1 MMLMSR
7 AKKDV
12 EVMRSMCTRFSTAMG
27 NLQMSSAEL
36 ARALGYSNSATLSKV
51 QRGEAFVDVER
62 LYRLAQLEAPG
73 GQKVDLHWL
82 ITGTKYPEENK
93 A

>member
-1 MMLMSR
+1 MSR
-7 AKKDV
+7 AKKDT
-12 EVMRSMCTRFSTAMG
+12 EVMRSMCLRFSAAMD
-27 NLQMSSAEL
+27 NLQLNSAEL

-62 LYRLAQLEAPG
+62 LHRLAQLQAPG
-73 GQKVDLHWL
+73 GQKIDLHWL
-82 ITGTKYPEENK
+82 ITGKQYLEENE